1 MSNPECASNPDL
13 SVAQATPALDVDP
26 FSEAVLR
33 DPYAF
38 HEQLREAG
46 PVVQLESL
54 GAWGL
59 GRYAEVSATLNN
71 WHAFCSS
78 AGVGLSD
85 FRKEKPWRPPSLLL
99 EADPPLHTRTRGVI
113 TSVLSRRG
121 LSALR
126 ADFQLEAERLAEEL
140 VARGRFDAIRD
151 LAQAFPLKVFPDA
164 VGLEPEG
171 RDNLLLYADMAFNAF
186 GPRNAL
192 FEISTR
198 RAAPAIAYITEH
210 CRREKLRPG
219 GLGAQ
224 VHAFADSG
232 EVTPEEA
239 MLLVRSLLT
248 AGVDTTVNGIG
259 NALVS
264 FVHHPD
270 QWQLLAAQPQLAR
283 AAFEE
288 ALRYESPVQTFFRT
302 TTQPITVGGVQFG
315 AGEKV
320 LMFLGSANRD
330 RRRWPDPDRFDIR
343 RSAGGHVAF
352 GSGIHACVGQMI
364 ARLEGELI
372 LTALARRVASLDAEG
387 EAIPRLNNTLRGW
400 QSLPVRVRP
409 K

>member
-1 MSNPECASNPDL
+1 VNNPDL
-13 SVAQATPALDVDP
+13 PTAQAMPALDVDP
-26 FSEAVLR
+26 FSDAVLR

-38 HEQLREAG
+38 HEQLREAS
-46 PVVQLESL
+46 PVVRLESL
-54 GAWGL
+54 GIWGL

-71 WHAFCSS
+71 WQVFCSS

-99 EADPPLHTRTRGVI
+99 EADPPLHSRTRGVI
-113 TSVLSRRG
+113 TSVLSRRA
-121 LSALR
+121 LNALR
-126 ADFQLEAERLAEEL
+126 PDFQAEAERLADEL
-140 VARGRFDAIRD
+140 VERGRFDAIRD

-164 VGLEPEG
+164 VGLEAKG
-171 RDNLLLYADMAFNAF
+171 RDNLLLYADMVFNAF

-192 FEISTR
+192 FEASTR
-198 RAAPAIAYITEH
+198 RAAPVIAYITDH
-210 CRREKLRPG
+210 CRRENLRPD

-224 VHAFADSG
+224 IHAFADSG
-232 EVTPEEA
+232 EVNPEEA

-264 FVHHPD
+264 FVRHPD
-270 QWQLLAAQPQLAR
+270 QWQLLAAQPELAR

-302 TTQPITVGGVQFG
+302 TTQTVTVGGVQLG
-315 AGEKV
+315 PGEKV
-320 LMFLGSANRD
+320 LMFLGAANRD
-330 RRRWPDPDRFDIR
+330 RRRWPDPDRFDIH
-343 RSAGGHVAF
+343 RSAAGHVAF

-364 ARLEGELI
+364 ARLEGELV
-372 LTALARRVASLDAEG
+372 LAALASRVAAIEPDGDAVQ
-387 EAIPRLNNTLRGW
+387 RFNNTLRGW
-400 QSLPVRVRP
+400 QNLPVRLRP